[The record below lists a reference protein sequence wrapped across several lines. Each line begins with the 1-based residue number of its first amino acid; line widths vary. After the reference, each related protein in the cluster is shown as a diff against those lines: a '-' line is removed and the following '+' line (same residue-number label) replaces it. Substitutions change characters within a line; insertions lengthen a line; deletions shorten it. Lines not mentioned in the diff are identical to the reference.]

1 MREQVRLNSKL
12 LEREQEATTKLRKE
26 KNMVGKR
33 VTVLQKKEK
42 DMERQATRDK
52 AKIETLLEEN
62 RLLAEKVAK
71 AKVGWMALKEVGD
84 SLDG

>member
-71 AKVGWMALKEVGD
+71 AKVGWMR
-84 SLDG
+84 